1 MLDHNC
7 ACGDTCDERC
17 TMDKWMRCQTERI
30 AHDDNRARD
39 EAGDLY
45 DYLYD
50 QQRDDGLLVMW
61 ENEMPG
67 SIAPNGTKSGTIR
80 ALSAQQPRREKP

>member
-50 QQRDDGLLVMW
+50 QQRDDELLVILKGCDVAPRW
-61 ENEMPG
+61 ENEN
-67 SIAPNGTKSGTIR
+67 A
-80 ALSAQQPRREKP
+80 